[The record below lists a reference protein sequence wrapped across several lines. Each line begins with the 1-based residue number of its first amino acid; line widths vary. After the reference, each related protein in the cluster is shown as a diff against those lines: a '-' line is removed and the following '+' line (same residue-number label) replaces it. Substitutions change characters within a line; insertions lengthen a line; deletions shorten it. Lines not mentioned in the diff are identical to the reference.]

1 MLYVVTI
8 PNSNGT
14 TTVREFLHKE
24 KIKSKF
30 IFLDKGKPF
39 PVKCPESSKYKVWI
53 ACHVKPTGGIDV
65 FYYCTRKED
74 AILLAL
80 TFAGGV
86 ST

>member
-14 TTVREFLHKE
+14 ITVREFLNRE

-53 ACHVKPTGGIDV
+53 ACHVKPTGGMDF